1 MSPPRNTE
9 LLYWRALSKRTPY
22 EFYKI
27 LQIQFVFIGKTY
39 RRKQNFQGPAW
50 SRSSLKWY
58 LIRKKRKKNSSG
70 TVHLVSFVFFMS
82 HQLLFPG
89 RRGCCACSSS
99 RSKLNVQCPSLSSP
113 ALSFLSGTS
122 RQTALARK
130 RGDGR
135 AAQEEL
141 AAAQWPAGPERQ
153 AVAQDR
159 GYGQIRRR
167 LFLIVS

>member
-1 MSPPRNTE
+1 VP
-9 LLYWRALSKRTPY
+9 
-22 EFYKI
+22 F
-27 LQIQFVFIGKTY
+27 
-39 RRKQNFQGPAW
+39 
-50 SRSSLKWY
+50 SLVT
-58 LIRKKRKKNSSG
+58 R
-70 TVHLVSFVFFMS
+70 SFVS
-82 HQLLFPG
+82 
-89 RRGCCACSSS
+89 
-99 RSKLNVQCPSLSSP
+99 
-113 ALSFLSGTS
+113 LSGTS